1 MIAVKAVVSKNCFIL
16 IHLFSLA
23 AKILK
28 KTYYTLVV
36 KVKVSK
42 KEIDKDTF
50 VLFFIKS
57 CESTEKKI
65 IFARCKL

>member
-1 MIAVKAVVSKNCFIL
+1 M
-16 IHLFSLA
+16 
-23 AKILK
+23 
-28 KTYYTLVV
+28 LVV

-57 CESTEKKI
+57 CESTEKMI